1 MGWCVR
7 VFDVGFSFVAL
18 VSKRG
23 ERESKGWE
31 INLGGDLVLREEE
44 GLSA

>member
-1 MGWCVR
+1 MVGEVR
-7 VFDVGFSFVAL
+7 FGNFVAL